1 MVESLKRSSPTMGVS
16 VDGVTCVRDKYKRR
30 KVSATRDF
38 PKDCGRCA
46 ANLSIKNVEEPLVSD
61 HSKSMDQKELIT
73 PLKGGKTKD
82 IELSKS
88 LKDQMESEEPIMG
101 EFQPQPA
108 MDAVTKDASVPSKV
122 ADRAETSCLNLGRL
136 CRKFPPRRTVSAVRD
151 YPIGWSNVPRLSN
164 ESLMDTSADNDSSSD
179 RENKQPKQM
188 VEADSRLTGENVQD
202 DLRSNLKRS
211 VMKNFVENV
220 RVASDRIMTTKDD
233 HFEVGPTAEENDFK
247 SQVTSNIDESNTNP
261 SSSVPKSPQ
270 STLSVNP
277 LGSPASNDDNVVTRN
292 KVRDTLRLF
301 HETYRKATREEESK
315 VKVPG
320 THSKRIDLVTVEE
333 LKKEEKWVN
342 TGGKIVGHVPG
353 VEVGDE
359 FQFRVELA
367 LIGLHGPFQAGIDFV
382 NKDGKYLATSVVSS
396 GVYDD
401 IDNFDV
407 LVYSGHGGNPSGEN
421 KKAEDQKLQRG
432 NLALKNSVDERTP
445 VRVIRGFKEMKRPD
459 SPDTRSK
466 LVTTYTYDGLYLAER
481 YWQEK
486 GRHGN
491 NVYMFELRRIP
502 GQPEL
507 ALREIQNSKR
517 SNVREGL
524 CVDDISQGQE
534 KMRISAVNT
543 VDSEK
548 PPQFKY
554 ITKMN
559 YPSRHNVI
567 PLEGGCGCKNG
578 CSDSKKCLCAVR
590 NGGDIPFNR
599 NGALVEVKHPQSLYE
614 CGPLCKCPTSCHNR
628 VSQHGIKFQ
637 LEIFKTK
644 SKGWGVRSLSS
655 IPSGSFIC
663 EYTGELLSEKEA
675 DQNTGFDEYL
685 FDLARSKSSNQSP
698 EDDSQSTS
706 ISDENVEDGEGF
718 TINALEYGNV
728 SRFINHSC
736 SPNVVAQNVL
746 YDHDDKRMPH
756 IMLFAADNIPP
767 LQELTYDY
775 NYELGSV
782 HDSTGNIKIKECY
795 CSSIE
800 CRKRMY

>member
-1 MVESLKRSSPTMGVS
+1 
-16 VDGVTCVRDKYKRR
+16 
-30 KVSATRDF
+30 
-38 PKDCGRCA
+38 
-46 ANLSIKNVEEPLVSD
+46 
-61 HSKSMDQKELIT
+61 MDQMELIS
-73 PLKGGKTKD
+73 PLTGGKTKD
-82 IELSKS
+82 IELPKS
-88 LKDQMESEEPIMG
+88 FNRMESEE
-101 EFQPQPA
+101 PA
-108 MDAVTKDASVPSKV
+108 MDAVTKDASVPWKV
-122 ADRAETSCLNLGRL
+122 AG
-136 CRKFPPRRTVSAVRD
+136 KYPPRRTVSAVRD
-151 YPIGWSNVPRLSN
+151 YPIGWSNVTRLSN
-164 ESLMDTSADNDSSSD
+164 ESLKDTSADNDNFSD
-179 RENKQPKQM
+179 KENKQPKQM
-188 VEADSRLTGENVQD
+188 VEARITGENVQD

-220 RVASDRIMTTKDD
+220 RVASDRDVLKTNAG
-233 HFEVGPTAEENDFK
+233 HRPTAKDVK
-247 SQVTSNIDESNTNP
+247 SQVTSNKDGSHTNP
-261 SSSVPKSPQ
+261 SSSVPRSPH
-270 STLSVNP
+270 SSLSVNP
-277 LGSPASNDDNVVTRN
+277 VGRPASNNDNVVTRD
-292 KVRDTLRLF
+292 KVKKTLRLF
-301 HETYRKATREEESK
+301 QETYRKATRDEESK

-320 THSKRIDLVTVEE
+320 THSKRIDLVTVNE
-333 LKKEEKWVN
+333 LKKKDKWVN
-342 TGGKIVGHVPG
+342 TGGKIVGHIPG

-359 FQFRVELA
+359 FQFRVELSM
-367 LIGLHGPFQAGIDFV
+367 IGLHGPFQSGIDFL
-382 NKDGKYLATSVVSS
+382 NKDGKYLATSVVSC

-407 LVYSGHGGNPSGEN
+407 LVYSGHGGKPSGEN

-459 SPDTRSK
+459 SLETK
-466 LVTTYTYDGLYLAER
+466 GKTVTTYTYDGLYLAER

-507 ALREIQNSKR
+507 ALREVQKSRKLK
-517 SNVREGL
+517 VCEGL

-534 KMRISAVNT
+534 KMRICAVNT

-554 ITKMN
+554 ITKME

-578 CSDSKKCLCAVR
+578 CSDSKKCLCAVK
-590 NGGDIPFNR
+590 NGGDVPFNH
-599 NGALVEVKHPQSLYE
+599 NGALVELKHPQSVYE
-614 CGPLCKCPTSCHNR
+614 CGPHCKCPPSCRNR

-644 SKGWGVRSLSS
+644 SKGWGVRSLNS

-663 EYTGELLSEKEA
+663 EYTGEVLSEKEA
-675 DQNTGFDEYL
+675 DQRTGNDEYL
-685 FDLARSKSSNQSP
+685 YDLGRIKSSNQTLC
-698 EDDSQSTS
+698 DDLQSTS
-706 ISDENVEDGEGF
+706 ISEENVEDEEGL
-718 TINALEYGNV
+718 TIDARGYGNV

-756 IMLFAADNIPP
+756 IMLFSADNIPP

-775 NYELGSV
+775 NYTLGSV
-782 HDSTGNIKIKECY
+782 HDSEGNLKIKECY
-795 CSSIE
+795 CGSTE

>member
-1 MVESLKRSSPTMGVS
+1 MVESLKRPSSTMEVS
-16 VDGVTCVRDKYKRR
+16 VDRIACVRDKYKRR

-46 ANLSIKNVEEPLVSD
+46 ARLSTKKFEEPLISE
-61 HSKSMDQKELIT
+61 HSKSMNQMELIS
-73 PLKGGKTKD
+73 PLNVEKTKD

-88 LKDQMESEEPIMG
+88 FNQMESEEPIIG

-108 MDAVTKDASVPSKV
+108 MDAVTKDAPVLLKV
-122 ADRAETSCLNLGRL
+122 ADGAETSNLNLGRN
-136 CRKFPPRRTVSAVRD
+136 CKKFPPRRTVSAVRD

-164 ESLMDTSADNDSSSD
+164 ESLKDTSANNDNSSD
-179 RENKQPKQM
+179 RGNKQPKQM
-188 VEADSRLTGENVQD
+188 VEAYSRLTGENVQED
-202 DLRSNLKRS
+202 MRSNLKRT

-220 RVASDRIMTTKDD
+220 RVSSDRDVMKTKDD
-233 HFEVGPTAEENDFK
+233 HLEVGPTAKENDVK
-247 SQVTSNIDESNTNP
+247 SQVTSNIDGSNTNP
-261 SSSVPKSPQ
+261 SSSVPS
-270 STLSVNP
+270 SAHATLSVNP
-277 LGSPASNDDNVVTRN
+277 VERPASNNDNVVTRN

-320 THSKRIDLVTVEE
+320 THSKRIDLVTFNE
-333 LKKEEKWVN
+333 LKKEQKWVN

-359 FQFRVELA
+359 FQFRVELS

-459 SPDTRSK
+459 SLDTRSK

-507 ALREIQNSKR
+507 ALREIQNSKKTK
-517 SNVREGL
+517 VREGL

-534 KMRISAVNT
+534 KMQISAVNT
-543 VDSEK
+543 VDNEK

-554 ITKMN
+554 ITKMK
-559 YPSRHNVI
+559 YPSRHN
-567 PLEGGCGCKNG
+567 NG
-578 CSDSKKCLCAVR
+578 CSDSKKCLCAVK

-599 NGALVEVKHPQSLYE
+599 NGALVEVKHPESVYE
-614 CGPLCKCPTSCHNR
+614 CGPLCKCPPSCHNR

-644 SKGWGVRSLSS
+644 SKGWGVRSLNS

-663 EYTGELLSEKEA
+663 EYTGEVLSEKEA
-675 DQNTGFDEYL
+675 EQKTGLDEYL
-685 FDLARSKSSNQSP
+685 YDLARRSSSNQTT
-698 EDDSQSTS
+698 EDDLQSTS
-706 ISDENVEDGEGF
+706 ISDENVEDEDGF
-718 TINALEYGNV
+718 TIDAREYGNV

-795 CSSIE
+795 CGSVE

>member
-1 MVESLKRSSPTMGVS
+1 MVESIKRQSSIMGVS
-16 VDGVTCVRDKYKRR
+16 VDGGTCVRDKYKRR

-46 ANLSIKNVEEPLVSD
+46 AKLSNKNVEEPLVSD
-61 HSKSMDQKELIT
+61 SSKSMDQKELIS

-88 LKDQMESEEPIMG
+88 LNDQMESEEPIMG

-108 MDAVTKDASVPSKV
+108 MDAVTKDAFVPSKV
-122 ADRAETSCLNLGRL
+122 ADGAETSYLNLGRI

-164 ESLMDTSADNDSSSD
+164 ESLKDTSADNDNSSD
-179 RENKQPKQM
+179 RGNKQPKQII
-188 VEADSRLTGENVQD
+188 EADSRLTGENVQD
-202 DLRSNLKRS
+202 DLRSNLKRT
-211 VMKNFVENV
+211 VMKNFVEKV
-220 RVASDRIMTTKDD
+220 RVASDRVMTTKDD

-247 SQVTSNIDESNTNP
+247 SQVTSNIDESNRNP
-261 SSSVPKSPQ
+261 SSSVAESPH

-277 LGSPASNDDNVVTRN
+277 SGRPVSNNDKVVTRN

-320 THSKRIDLVTVEE
+320 THSKRIDLVTFNE

-353 VEVGDE
+353 VQVGDE
-359 FQFRVELA
+359 FQFR
-367 LIGLHGPFQAGIDFV
+367 AGIDFV
-382 NKDGKYLATSVVSS
+382 NKDGKYLATSIVSS

-407 LVYSGHGGNPSGEN
+407 LVYSGHGGNPSGDN

-445 VRVIRGFKEMKRPD
+445 VRPD
-459 SPDTRSK
+459 SLDTRSK

-507 ALREIQNSKR
+507 ALREIQNSKKIER
-517 SNVREGL
+517 
-524 CVDDISQGQE
+524 QE
-534 KMRISAVNT
+534 KMRISALNT
-543 VDSEK
+543 VDNEK

-554 ITKMN
+554 ITKMK
-559 YPSRHNVI
+559 YPSRHN
-567 PLEGGCGCKNG
+567 NG
-578 CSDSKKCLCAVR
+578 CSDSKKCLCAVK

-599 NGALVEVKHPQSLYE
+599 NGALVEVKHP
-614 CGPLCKCPTSCHNR
+614 KCPPSCHNR

-644 SKGWGVRSLSS
+644 SKGWGVRSLNS

-663 EYTGELLSEKEA
+663 EYTGEVLSEKEA
-675 DQNTGFDEYL
+675 EQKTGLDEYL
-685 FDLARSKSSNQSP
+685 YDLARSKSSNQTT
-698 EDDSQSTS
+698 EDDLQSTS
-706 ISDENVEDGEGF
+706 ISDENVEDEDGF
-718 TINALEYGNV
+718 TIDALEYGNV

-795 CSSIE
+795 CGSVE

>member
-1 MVESLKRSSPTMGVS
+1 MVESLKRPSSTMGVS

-38 PKDCGRCA
+38 PKDCGRCVA
-46 ANLSIKNVEEPLVSD
+46 RLSTNNVEKPLVSE
-61 HSKSMDQKELIT
+61 HSKSMDQMELIS
-73 PLKGGKTKD
+73 PLHVEKTQD
-82 IELSKS
+82 IEFSKS
-88 LKDQMESEEPIMG
+88 FNEMESEEPIIG
-101 EFQPQPA
+101 RFQPRPV
-108 MDAVTKDASVPSKV
+108 MNVVTKDASGPPKV
-122 ADRAETSCLNLGRL
+122 VDGAETSYLNLGRI

-164 ESLMDTSADNDSSSD
+164 ETLKVASADNDNSSD

-188 VEADSRLTGENVQD
+188 VEADSRLSGKNVQD
-202 DLRSNLKRS
+202 DLSSNLKRS

-220 RVASDRIMTTKDD
+220 RVASDRDVMKTKAE
-233 HFEVGPTAEENDFK
+233 HSEVEPTAKENGFK
-247 SQVTSNIDESNTNP
+247 SQVTNNIDESNTNP
-261 SSSVPKSPQ
+261 SSSVPRSPH

-277 LGSPASNDDNVVTRN
+277 VGRPASNNDNVVTRDMV
-292 KVRDTLRLF
+292 KKTLRLF
-301 HETYRKATREEESK
+301 QETYRKATREEESK
-315 VKVPG
+315 VKAPG
-320 THSKRIDLVTVEE
+320 TLSKRIDLVTVNE
-333 LKKEEKWVN
+333 LKKNEKWVN

-359 FQFRVELA
+359 FQFRVELSM
-367 LIGLHGPFQAGIDFV
+367 IGLHGPFQAGIDRV
-382 NKDGKYLATSVVSS
+382 NKDGKFLATSVVSS

-407 LVYSGHGGNPSGEN
+407 LVYSGHGGNPAGEN
-421 KKAEDQKLQRG
+421 KKAEDQKLERG
-432 NLALKNSVDERTP
+432 NLALMNSIDEKNP

-459 SPDTRSK
+459 SLDTKSK
-466 LVTTYTYDGLYLAER
+466 TVTMYTYDGLYLVER

-507 ALREIQNSKR
+507 ALREVHKSKNSK
-517 SNVREGL
+517 VREGL

-543 VDSEK
+543 LDSQK

-554 ITKMN
+554 ITKMT

-578 CSDSKKCLCAVR
+578 CSDSKKCLCAVK
-590 NGGDIPFNR
+590 NGGNIPFNR
-599 NGALVEVKHPQSLYE
+599 NGALVEVKQSVFE
-614 CGPLCKCPTSCHNR
+614 CGPLCKCPPSCHNR

-644 SKGWGVRSLSS
+644 SRGWGVRSLNS

-675 DQNTGFDEYL
+675 EQRTGNDEYL
-685 FDLARSKSSNQSP
+685 YDLERSKSSNQTMG
-698 EDDSQSTS
+698 DDLQSTS
-706 ISDENVEDGEGF
+706 ISEENVEDEEGL
-718 TINALEYGNV
+718 TIDAREYGNV

-736 SPNVVAQNVL
+736 SPNLVTQNVL

-795 CSSIE
+795 CGSIE
-800 CRKRMY
+800 CKKRMY